1 MKVPLSV
8 VIVTKNEERNIEAAL
23 QSVSRFSEIIIIDD
37 FSTDSTISIAQ
48 KYTDNIFQIK
58 WQGYARQ
65 KQSGIDKA
73 SMPWVLVLD
82 ADERVTEELAD
93 EIRTAIESSEYNAF
107 YIPRKNFFL
116 GRWIRHG
123 GWWPDYTLRLFRKES
138 AYMEQ
143 REVHEKIVAD
153 GKTAYCKNPME
164 HYTYREISD
173 YIKKMDVYSALAA
186 AELHKG
192 GVPAG
197 FYQLVLKPP
206 VTFLRMFLFQ
216 QGFRDGFHGFV
227 LAVLYSFYTF
237 LKYLKLREIDQPPF

>member
-1 MKVPLSV
+1 MIPVSV
-8 VIVTKNEERNIEAAL
+8 VIAVKNEELNIEDAL
-23 QSVSRFSEIIIIDD
+23 GSVSRFSEIIIVDD
-37 FSTDSTISIAQ
+37 FSTDSTISIAR
-48 KYTDNIFQIK
+48 KYTNNIYQIK

-82 ADERVTEELAD
+82 ADERVTKALAD
-93 EIRTAIESSEYNAF
+93 EIGAAVKGAEYSSY

-116 GRWIRHG
+116 GQWIRHG

-138 AYMEQ
+138 AHMEQ

-153 GKTAYCKNPME
+153 GKAGYCKNPLE

-173 YIKKMDVYSALAA
+173 YIKKMDTYSNLAA
-186 AELHKG
+186 KELHKKG
-192 GVPAG
+192 APVRL
-197 FYQLVLKPP
+197 YQLVIKPP
-206 VTFLRMFLFQ
+206 FTFLRMFLFQ
-216 QGFRDGFHGFV
+216 QGFRDGFNGFV

-237 LKYLKLREIDQPPF
+237 LKYLKLREIEKLP

>member
-8 VIVTKNEERNIEAAL
+8 VIVTKDEERNIEAAL

-37 FSTDSTISIAQ
+37 FSTDSTISIAR

-93 EIRTAIESSEYNAF
+93 EIRTIIESSSCNAF

-123 GWWPDYTLRLFRKES
+123 GWWPDYTLRLFRKDS
-138 AYMEQ
+138 AHMEQ
-143 REVHEKIVAD
+143 REVHEKIVAY

-164 HYTYREISD
+164 HYTYREISG
-173 YIKKMDVYSALAA
+173 YIKKMDVYSSLAA
-186 AELHKG
+186 TELHQKG
-192 GVPAG
+192 VSARL
-197 FYQLVLKPP
+197 YQLVLKPP

-227 LAVLYSFYTF
+227 LAVLYSLYTF
-237 LKYLKLREIDQPPF
+237 LKYLKLWEIGSAQ